1 MAGAI
6 VGKVKKRAWGALQWK
21 RKMNRSE
28 NNGPENEK
36 CKKLAKDPTWII
48 SAACYDLIEKE

>member
-6 VGKVKKRAWGALQWK
+6 VGKVKYGHEAPYNERERWT
-21 RKMNRSE
+21 E